1 MSRPTLAQQLK
12 QLESE
17 DTNQTVDVESAYSN
31 LDSLV
36 LPERKGNEGR
46 EHYLD
51 VGPSRLRGQFGDMG
65 DRYGGEVR
73 GRQKIFDDD
82 EDEEEDEAEAGS
94 DEDDEGEDD
103 EGEDEDEEDGEEL
116 DEEGEDEDDEEAD
129 EDEEED
135 EEEDLPLPPSK
146 TNASSRLDP
155 VAALRDS
162 RMKDIEKG
170 QAIKRQKVSS
180 QWSNSPFVADPQA
193 IFDAIVTL
201 RITFQKALTASTSLP
216 TSLPSDAAGEVS
228 SAKEAALQS
237 LGDLN
242 ERLFALREGIRL
254 PGTEQSGSKRKRE
267 DQDALSDD
275 YWLESASNS
284 FSLTDA

>member
-17 DTNQTVDVESAYSN
+17 DTNQPVDVESAYSN

-36 LPERKGNEGR
+36 IPERKGNEGR

-82 EDEEEDEAEAGS
+82 EDEED
-94 DEDDEGEDD
+94 DDEGEGGSQEDGEEDEEEDEDEDDDD
-103 EGEDEDEEDGEEL
+103 EGEDEEEEGDDDEEE
-116 DEEGEDEDDEEAD
+116 EEGQEDDEE
-129 EDEEED
+129 E
-135 EEEDLPLPPSK
+135 LPPPPPKS
-146 TNASSRLDP
+146 TSSSRLDP

-170 QAIKRQKVSS
+170 QAIKRQKVRFRCA
-180 QWSNSPFVADPQA
+180 NPLGLD
-193 IFDAIVTL
+193 
-201 RITFQKALTASTSLP
+201 LTH
-216 TSLPSDAAGEVS
+216 
-228 SAKEAALQS
+228 
-237 LGDLN
+237 
-242 ERLFALREGIRL
+242 RR
-254 PGTEQSGSKRKRE
+254 
-267 DQDALSDD
+267 
-275 YWLESASNS
+275 
-284 FSLTDA
+284 SLTQSSHSELHSKKL

>member
-17 DTNQTVDVESAYSN
+17 DTAPSVDIESAYSN
-31 LDSLV
+31 LDGLV
-36 LPERKGNEGR
+36 IPERKGNEGR

-65 DRYGGEVR
+65 DKYGGEVR

-82 EDEEEDEAEAGS
+82 EDEEEDGEGGS
-94 DEDDEGEDD
+94 
-103 EGEDEDEEDGEEL
+103 EEDGEDD
-116 DEEGEDEDDEEAD
+116 DEEEDDEEEDDGEGD
-129 EDEEED
+129 EDGEEEEEDDEEE
-135 EEEDLPLPPSK
+135 EEELPPPPPKATS
-146 TNASSRLDP
+146 SSRLDP

-170 QAIKRQKVSS
+170 QAIKRQKVSLS
-180 QWSNSPFVADPQA
+180 CMDTFQADSQA

-216 TSLPSDAAGEVS
+216 TNLPTDAAGEVS
-228 SAKEAALQS
+228 SAKDAALQS

-254 PGTEQSGSKRKRE
+254 PGTEQTGSKRKRE
-267 DQDALSDD
+267 DQDALNDE
-275 YWLESASNS
+275 YWLQSARDS
-284 FSLTDA
+284 FALTDA

>member
-17 DTNQTVDVESAYSN
+17 DTAPTVDIESAYSN
-31 LDSLV
+31 LDGLV
-36 LPERKGNEGR
+36 IPERKGNEGR

-65 DRYGGEVR
+65 DKYGGEVR

-82 EDEEEDEAEAGS
+82 EDEEEDEE
-94 DEDDEGEDD
+94 EEGE
-103 EGEDEDEEDGEEL
+103 GGSEEDG
-116 DEEGEDEDDEEAD
+116 DEDDEEEDDEEEEEGEGD
-129 EDEEED
+129 EDEEEEVD
-135 EEEDLPLPPSK
+135 EEEEEDDDLPPPPPKATS
-146 TNASSRLDP
+146 SSRLDP

-170 QAIKRQKVSS
+170 QAIKRQKVSLPRIIIL
-180 QWSNSPFVADPQA
+180 QADSQA

-216 TSLPSDAAGEVS
+216 TNLPTDAAGEVS

-254 PGTEQSGSKRKRE
+254 PGTEQTGSKRKRE
-267 DQDALSDD
+267 DQNALNEE
-275 YWLESASNS
+275 YWLQSARDS
-284 FSLTDA
+284 FALTDA

>member
-1 MSRPTLAQQLK
+1 MRGKVGFGKRERGKPEISITLYGMDDSRSYITKIMSRPTLAQQLK

-82 EDEEEDEAEAGS
+82 EDEEEDEAEGGS
-94 DEDDEGEDD
+94 EEYD

-116 DEEGEDEDDEEAD
+116 DEEEEDEEDEEDEDDEEAD

-135 EEEDLPLPPSK
+135 EEEDLPLPPPK
-146 TNASSRLDP
+146 TSASSRLDP

-170 QAIKRQKVSS
+170 QAIKRQKVS
-180 QWSNSPFVADPQA
+180 F
-193 IFDAIVTL
+193 
-201 RITFQKALTASTSLP
+201 
-216 TSLPSDAAGEVS
+216 
-228 SAKEAALQS
+228 
-237 LGDLN
+237 
-242 ERLFALREGIRL
+242 
-254 PGTEQSGSKRKRE
+254 
-267 DQDALSDD
+267 
-275 YWLESASNS
+275 
-284 FSLTDA
+284 

>member
-267 DQDALSDD
+267 FQDALSDD

-284 FSLTDA
+284 FSMTDA